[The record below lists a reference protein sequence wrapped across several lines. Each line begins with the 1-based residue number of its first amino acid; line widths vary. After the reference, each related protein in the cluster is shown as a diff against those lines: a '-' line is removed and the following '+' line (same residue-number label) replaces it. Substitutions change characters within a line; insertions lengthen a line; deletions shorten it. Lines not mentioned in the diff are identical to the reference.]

1 MKLKWFTQSE
11 VEGMNPRLAV
21 LLDQMREKAE
31 IPIFIT
37 CGYRSPEH
45 NAEIGGVEDS
55 AHTKGLAADRRCH
68 DNITRYKLV
77 RAAMSVGFKR
87 IEVANRHIHV
97 DLDETKPMP
106 VLWLG
111 ESK

>member
-45 NAEIGGVEDS
+45 NA
-55 AHTKGLAADRRCH
+55 
-68 DNITRYKLV
+68 
-77 RAAMSVGFKR
+77 
-87 IEVANRHIHV
+87 
-97 DLDETKPMP
+97 
-106 VLWLG
+106 
-111 ESK
+111 